1 MANLTVFEIH
11 TCRQGA
17 WKIDSVFDDRELAV
31 QEAERMARTQRYSEV
46 RAVEE
51 RFDEDTQ
58 RSVTRTIFR
67 ASKDEPSAR
76 EDRSEEALAA
86 LRKARRPPP
95 PRKKNVVTQVISRTL
110 LFGAIVAA
118 GLGLIYFINSSF

>member
-1 MANLTVFEIH
+1 MANLIVYEIH

-51 RFDEDTQ
+51 SLDEDTQ

-67 ASKDEPSAR
+67 ASRDAPSAR

-86 LRKARRPPP
+86 LRKVRRPPP
-95 PRKKNVVTQVISRTL
+95 PRRKNVVAQVISRTL